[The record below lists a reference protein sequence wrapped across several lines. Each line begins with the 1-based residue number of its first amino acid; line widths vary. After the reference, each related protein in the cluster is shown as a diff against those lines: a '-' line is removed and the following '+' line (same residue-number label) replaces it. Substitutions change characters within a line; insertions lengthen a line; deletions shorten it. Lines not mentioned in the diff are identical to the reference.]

1 MIENQDTKILW
12 DFNIRTDRVIEA
24 KRLDIVVIGKNQETF
39 ITGVAIPVEA
49 EKISKYQV
57 LAMEIFRM

>member
-24 KRLDIVVIGKNQETF
+24 KRLDIVVIDKNQETF

-49 EKISKYQV
+49 EKILKYQV